1 MKMVI
6 SALIF
11 LIFSSASAYA
21 SEPFVVL
28 QNRSDNSYASSGD
41 YIVKRGDTLDKIVT
55 RFYPNTKGRTELYRQ
70 IVSDNPHAFVR
81 MNPNM
86 LLAGK
91 VLKMPATGGMGL
103 DRNDDIYF
111 F

>member
-1 MKMVI
+1 MTKTT

-11 LIFSSASAYA
+11 LVLGFGPAYA
-21 SEPFVVL
+21 AEPFVVL
-28 QNRSDNSYASSGD
+28 QNNSDSGYVSSGN
-41 YIVKRGDTLDKIVT
+41 YKVRRGDTLAKIVAQ
-55 RFYPNTKGRTELYRQ
+55 FYPNVTGRAALFQQ
-70 IVSDNPHAFVR
+70 IVSDNPHAFLR

-91 VLKMPATGGMGL
+91 VLKMPAMGGMVL
-103 DRNDDIYF
+103 DRGDDIYF

>member
-1 MKMVI
+1 MTKI
-6 SALIF
+6 TYALIF
-11 LIFSSASAYA
+11 LLISFGPANAD
-21 SEPFVVL
+21 EPFIVL
-28 QNRSDNSYASSGD
+28 QNNSETD
-41 YIVKRGDTLDKIVT
+41 YDRAETYKVKRGDTLAKIVA
-55 RFYPNTKGRTELYRQ
+55 RFYPNNTGRAELFRQ
-70 IVSDNPHAFVR
+70 IVSNNPHAFLR

-91 VLKMPATGGMGL
+91 VLKMPATGDVGL